1 MIPVSPE
8 FNDAQESDSVAYRKQ
23 VKLISVNYANS
34 AFGTTATAS
43 NSDVSGNYPA
53 TGANNG
59 DRTEINIGAAAA
71 ADNGVGKASW
81 KGRYAPDGSGDTWL
95 WLQFNTTRKFN
106 RVKLYNRAADPLL
119 SYILQYWDA
128 GTSAWVTFAGT
139 PDRFTPPAG
148 SGYGQGGFGEGG
160 FGGGTGWPGAGY
172 TGGLDVYDTAALITT
187 DQIICAI
194 YSTTSGGVAQIVELQ
209 AFNCVNISDRVE
221 SFGIDRRKDMKQQQ
235 PIATQLG
242 ATLDNTDRFFSI
254 SYSPT
259 LAELA
264 AGYMNS
270 EIADLGID
278 IEVSEGYD
286 TAIGPE
292 LIRTFTG
299 SVDSITPQ
307 VSSAN
312 VSLMARDYTKHLIDV
327 SDSSALKTSIDI
339 TDAIRY
345 VLNRQNI
352 SDYEMS
358 LYTSGITLDFF
369 FTYNTSVLTSIQQ
382 LTQAAGDA
390 MFFFDENGKANFEF
404 YMNSI
409 YNSFTGSGQAYWLTG
424 AMVNTDA
431 YSNVGWIQKLWFL
444 IDDFANGNYIVNP
457 TWTVGAISTGAFSA
471 AAGYLEKT
479 WATTGTSSFLY
490 LPFTKAYGLWRFKL
504 WRTDSWLMGHV
515 EYSFISDG
523 SIIGNGY
530 KFRIRRT
537 YTGGESHTLIR
548 VDGGSETNLW
558 NADGV
563 AADAN
568 YVHTITRDAAGVF
581 TIYRNGASVGTTAAD
596 NNYTTSSHLL
606 LISSPSGARDTSG
619 SHCWDSLWYSPS
631 IDATA
636 VASSETIAQGVW
648 ISPTI
653 DQGASVTAEGFFTYF
668 DSTPA
673 GTSVLYSTRTSDD
686 GITWDAWVAVPIV
699 APLTTQNGNLIASA
713 VKRYLQVKVAFTCP
727 QDDGLHNADTTT
739 PSVAQFIVSWYFG
752 TGQNKWQ
759 STINFYFSYDQDI
772 IDLQE
777 QVSDNLGGDTAVKNY
792 IEVST
797 APLILSGADT
807 DTVWQ
812 GTTGA
817 PAAAIS
823 VTNPLTAAAGT
834 LVYNLDISGGMDI
847 ANMSGVDPSCVAITW
862 GTAAGT
868 TEIVFAHPTKPVLH
882 IVVTSPGTIT
892 DLRLIGK
899 TYRNTSTPYLATATD
914 ATSIARHKKRSDSL
928 QNNYIINENI
938 AQVVADKL
946 ILNQK
951 EAPRWIPDM
960 PIIAKLNLQP
970 GDQIYVTEVN
980 SGITATYYAIG
991 YNRQVQSSGGTADLS
1006 MNTALM
1012 KIPV

>member
-1 MIPVSPE
+1 MITVSPE
-8 FNDAQESDSVAYRKQ
+8 FNNAQESDSVAYRKQ

-43 NSDVSGNYPA
+43 DSDVSGNYPPA
-53 TGANNG
+53 GAING
-59 DRTEINIGAAAA
+59 DRTEINIGAAAT
-71 ADNGVGKASW
+71 ADNGIGLSSW
-81 KGRYAPDGSGDTWL
+81 KGRFNPDGSGGQWL
-95 WLQFNTTRKFN
+95 WLNFNATRKFN
-106 RVKLYNRAADPLL
+106 RVKLYNLAADPLL
-119 SYILQYWDA
+119 SYALQYWDA
-128 GTSAWVTFAGT
+128 GTAAWVTFAGT

-148 SGYGQGGFGEGG
+148 SGYGEVGFGEGG

-172 TGGLDVYDTAALITT
+172 TGGLDVYDTAALIST
-187 DQIICAI
+187 DQIICVI
-194 YSTTSGGVAQIVELQ
+194 YSTTTGGPGQIVELQ
-209 AFNCVNISDRVE
+209 AFNCVDISDRVE

-235 PIATQLG
+235 PIATQFE

-259 LAELA
+259 LTELA

-278 IEVSEGYD
+278 IEVDEGYD
-286 TAIGPE
+286 TALGPE
-292 LIRTFTG
+292 IIRTFTG

-327 SDSSALKTSIDI
+327 SDSSALKTNIDI

-345 VLNRQNI
+345 ILNRQNI
-352 SDYEMS
+352 SNYEMS

-369 FTYNTSVLTSIQQ
+369 FTYNTTVLTSIQQ

-390 MFFFDENGKANFEF
+390 MFFFDEDGKANFEF
-404 YMNSI
+404 YLNSI

-424 AMVNTDA
+424 SMVNTDA
-431 YSNVGWIQKLWFL
+431 YSNVGWIQRLWFL
-444 IDDFANGNYIVNP
+444 IDDFADGDYTANP
-457 TWTVGAISTGAFSA
+457 AWTVGALSTGAFSA
-471 AAGYLEKT
+471 AANYLEKT
-479 WATTGTSSFLY
+479 WTTSGTSSFLY
-490 LPFTKAYGLWRFKL
+490 LPFTKAYGLWRFKM
-504 WRTDSWLMGHV
+504 WRTDSSSTDHV

-537 YTGGESHTLIR
+537 FAGGESHTLIR
-548 VDGGSETNLW
+548 VDAGSETNLW
-558 NADGV
+558 NADSI

-568 YVHTITRDAAGVF
+568 YVHTITRDSSGVF
-581 TIYRNGASVGTTAAD
+581 TIYRNGVSVGTTAPD
-596 NNYTTSSHLL
+596 NTYTASSHLL
-606 LISSPSGARDTSG
+606 LISSPSGAGGTSG
-619 SHCWDSLWYSPS
+619 SHYWDSLWFSPS
-631 IDATA
+631 IDATT
-636 VASSETIAQGVW
+636 VASTETNVQGVW
-648 ISPTI
+648 TSPVI
-653 DQGASVTAEGFFTYF
+653 DQGASVTAEGLFTKF
-668 DSTPA
+668 DSLPA
-673 GTSVLYSTRTSDD
+673 GTSVTYYTRTSDT
-686 GITWDAWVAVPIV
+686 GVGAWEPWEVATPGSAITSV
-699 APLTTQNGNLIASA
+699 
-713 VKRYLQVKVAFTCP
+713 VKRYIQVKIELSCP

-739 PSVAQFIVSWYFG
+739 PSVSQIIVSWYFG

-759 STINFYFSYDQDI
+759 STVNFYFSYDQDI
-772 IDLQE
+772 IDLQD
-777 QVSDNLGGDTAVKNY
+777 QVSDNLGGDTSVKNY
-792 IEVST
+792 VEVST
-797 APLILSGADT
+797 APLILSGADS

-812 GTTGA
+812 GTTGT

-823 VTNPLTAAAGT
+823 VANPLTAAAGT

-847 ANMSGVDPSCVAITW
+847 ANMSGVDPACVAITW
-862 GTAAGT
+862 GTATGT
-868 TEIVFAHPTKPVLH
+868 TEIVFVHPTKPVLH
-882 IVVTSPGTIT
+882 IVVTNPGTIT

-938 AQVVADKL
+938 AQVVANKL

-980 SGITATYYAIG
+980 SGIAATYYAIG
-991 YNRQVQSSGGTADLS
+991 YNRKVQVSGGTADLS

-1012 KIPV
+1012 KIPA

>member
-8 FNDAQESDSVAYRKQ
+8 FNAAQESDSVAYRKQ

-43 NSDVSGNYPA
+43 DSDVSGNYPA
-53 TGANNG
+53 AGANNG

-81 KGRYAPDGSGDTWL
+81 KGRYAPDGSGGTWL

-106 RVKLYNRAADPLL
+106 RVKLYNRGTDPLTADPLL
-119 SYILQYWDA
+119 SYILQYWDS

-160 FGGGTGWPGAGY
+160 FGDGTGWPGAGY

-187 DQIICAI
+187 DQIICVI

-209 AFNCVNISDRVE
+209 AFNCVDISDRVE
-221 SFGIDRRKDMKQQQ
+221 PFGIDRRKDMKQQQ
-235 PIATQLG
+235 PIATQFDV
-242 ATLDNTDRFFSI
+242 TLDNTDRFFSI

-270 EIADLGID
+270 EIAELGID

-327 SDSSALKTSIDI
+327 SDSSALKTNIDI

-404 YMNSI
+404 YLNSI

-424 AMVNTDA
+424 ALANIDA
-431 YSNVGWIQKLWFL
+431 YNNIGWIQRLWEVF
-444 IDDFANGNYIVNP
+444 DDFKDGKYSGRDFPISP
-457 TWTVGAISTGAFSA
+457 EWTVGSGSWSAATGELVSTGGFSKITTPCSVV
-471 AAGYLEKT
+471 AGAWQYT
-479 WATTGTSSFLY
+479 FRMTGLTYFNHADI
-490 LPFTKAYGLWRFKL
+490 F
-504 WRTDSWLMGHV
+504 
-515 EYSFISDG
+515 FINSNVNLA
-523 SIIGNGY
+523 GNGY
-530 KFRIRRT
+530 
-537 YTGGESHTLIR
+537 R
-548 VDGGSETNLW
+548 VNVFKANGHGYIGYALERYSGGSTVNLGQY
-558 NADGV
+558 NGPLDSSNHNVRITRTSLGYMEVFIDGV
-563 AADAN
+563 LRITATDNTYNTSVCIGLNSYAYDYPDTSKQSVFDNIYAADISAQSIWISP
-568 YVHTITRDAAGVF
+568 VIDRGAAVTKEGVF
-581 TIYRNGASVGTTAAD
+581 TATD
-596 NNYTTSSHLL
+596 SS
-606 LISSPSGARDTSG
+606 
-619 SHCWDSLWYSPS
+619 
-631 IDATA
+631 
-636 VASSETIAQGVW
+636 
-648 ISPTI
+648 
-653 DQGASVTAEGFFTYF
+653 
-668 DSTPA
+668 PA
-673 GTSVLYSTRTSDD
+673 GTSISYYVIESDD
-686 GITWDAWVAVPIV
+686 NINWDAPS
-699 APLTTQNGNLIASA
+699 PLINGGASGTA
-713 VKRYLQVKVAFTCP
+713 VKRYYKIKAVLNCLYSTF
-727 QDDGLHNADTTT
+727 LT
-739 PSVAQFIVSWYFG
+739 PSIVQIIVSWYFG
-752 TGQNKWQ
+752 TGSNKWT
-759 STINFYFSYDQDI
+759 SAINFYLSYDRDI
-772 IDLQE
+772 IDLKE

-792 IEVST
+792 VEVST
-797 APLILSGADT
+797 APLILSGADI

-817 PAAAIS
+817 PATEISAATPMI
-823 VTNPLTAAAGT
+823 VAAGT

-847 ANMSGVDPSCVAITW
+847 SKMTGSGAIGTGFTGPACVVCVG
-862 GTAAGT
+862 GTATGT
-868 TEIVFAHPTKPVLH
+868 AQIVFAHPTKPVLH

-938 AQVVADKL
+938 AQVVANK
-946 ILNQK
+946 IISNQK

-970 GDQIYVTEVN
+970 GDQVYVTETN
-980 SGITATYYAIG
+980 SGISATYYVIG
-991 YNRQVQSSGGTADLS
+991 YNRQVQVSGDTADLS

-1012 KIPV
+1012 KVPV